1 VKSGGNFLLFL
12 LYINWQTYFISC
24 SLITHSNL
32 SLTNFRNVPS
42 TIGEGGG
49 PSSQAVGHFFFVE
62 GDYCISFIWELYPSS
77 PLVFSGVRVTRSL
90 VLCVCFVDRCLSFYT
105 FLFGHCVVC
114 SSSIYGFWLHLWYL
128 QTLLIQLK
136 LEKRKI

>member
-32 SLTNFRNVPS
+32 SLTNFQNVPS

-49 PSSQAVGHFFFVE
+49 PSSQAMGHFFFVE
-62 GDYCISFIWELYPSS
+62 GDYCISFIYPSS
-77 PLVFSGVRVTRSL
+77 PLVFSGVRDTRSL

-105 FLFGHCVVC
+105 FSFWPLCCLFFFDIWILITPLV
-114 SSSIYGFWLHLWYL
+114 SSNSSYS
-128 QTLLIQLK
+128 T
-136 LEKRKI
+136 